1 MDHLQR
7 VRDQRGMSPAFKER
21 QKRAFS
27 SASELHLRC
36 AADVDDKDA
45 PISYGPPGRKMLPV
59 EPRQIIDCKICSDFS
74 EIKACRPA

>member
-7 VRDQRGMSPAFKER
+7 VRDQGEGDVTEAKER

-36 AADVDDKDA
+36 VADAVDDKDA
-45 PISYGPPGRKMLPV
+45 PISYGPPTKNAA
-59 EPRQIIDCKICSDFS
+59 S
-74 EIKACRPA
+74 